1 MATIT
6 PKNLNSIM
14 DFGYVIRVAVDG
26 TVSELADVYLPEI
39 LYATDDDVTGQ
50 LPDGWDL
57 LTGYTGQ
64 SGYRGPVMHSSE
76 FIGGGLARDIL
87 ARPGDYVAVV
97 VDADVTDDDSEPVNV
112 GWAVAFRPAD

>member
-6 PKNLNSIM
+6 PENLNAIM
-14 DFGYVIRVAVDG
+14 DFGHVIRVAADG
-26 TVSELADVYLPEI
+26 TVSEPADVHVPEI
-39 LYATDDDVTGQ
+39 LYMTDDDVTGQ

-64 SGYRGPVMHSSE
+64 SGYRGPVMHASE

-87 ARPGDYVAVV
+87 ATPGDYVAIV
-97 VDADVTDDDSEPVNV
+97 VDATDDEHPANV